1 MATRSAIEWTQATWN
16 PVTGCTKVSAGCE
29 HCYAERMA
37 LRLQAMG
44 QPKYRDG
51 FAVRTHGRVL
61 ELPLTWKRP
70 HEVFVNSMG
79 DLFHD
84 EVPFEF
90 IARVFDVMRQA
101 HQHRFQL
108 LTKRSVRVR
117 ELAPRLDW
125 PDNVWMGVTVEDA
138 RAMSRIGD
146 LRAADG
152 PALRWLCCE
161 PLLGP
166 LAGLDLTGID
176 WVIVGGESGPQARP
190 MKEEWVLA
198 IRDACLQAV
207 VPFFFKQ
214 WGGTSRKQAGPLL
227 DGAEWPQRPESPAN
241 RQTEFELEAA
251 V

>member
-1 MATRSAIEWTQATWN
+1 VATGSAIEWTQATWN

-44 QPKYRDG
+44 QAKYRDG
-51 FAVRTHGRVL
+51 FAVRTHEHLL

-90 IARVFDVMRQA
+90 IARVFAVMRGA

-108 LTKRSVRVR
+108 LTKRSARLR

-152 PALRWLCCE
+152 PSIRWLCCE

-166 LAGLDLTGID
+166 LPSLDLSDID

-190 MKEEWVLA
+190 MNEEWVRA
-198 IRDACLQAV
+198 IRDACLQAA

-214 WGGTSRKQAGPLL
+214 WGGTRKKQAGREL
-227 DGAEWPQRPESPAN
+227 DGRIWSELPSVAAVG
-241 RQTEFELEAA
+241 TTIDLEAA